1 MHFVSFNHIGG
12 AMVYMLALRAVDRGF
27 EPWLGQT
34 NDYKMGIYYLSLRTQ
49 L

>member
-12 AMVYMLALRAVDRGF
+12 AMVYMLALRAVYRGF